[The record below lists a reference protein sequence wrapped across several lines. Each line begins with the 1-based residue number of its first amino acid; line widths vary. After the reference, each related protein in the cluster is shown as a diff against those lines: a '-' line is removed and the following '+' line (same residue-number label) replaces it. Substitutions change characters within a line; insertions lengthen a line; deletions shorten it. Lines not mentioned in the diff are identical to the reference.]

1 VSCAQGVAS
10 GYHTLERYAVGS
22 KGRSSVEGRSTWRIF
37 LGEILISG
45 SRALQRIATGYD
57 AL

>member
-1 VSCAQGVAS
+1 
-10 GYHTLERYAVGS
+10 VGS
-22 KGRSSVEGRSTWRIF
+22 KGRSSVRGEV
-37 LGEILISG
+37 LGEFFFREILISG

>member
-22 KGRSSVEGRSTWRIF
+22 KGRSSVRGEV
-37 LGEILISG
+37 LGEFFFREILISG